1 MSRFQKL
8 KPCLPDGLRF
18 AQVYVLILT
27 FAFGTNFEQL
37 VKSFSSVKSDLGKV
51 LKGAMSAHPD
61 FATKT
66 TEKAI
71 SFILIFN
78 SGNSSKIKQAIS
90 DLLTHQVFRE
100 VLWGSVMHPVDG
112 LTDGK
117 SNGRIGDL
125 YPEEVLSRSNW
136 LAQRLVGNLMTFASF
151 SFFHSLY

>member
-1 MSRFQKL
+1 
-8 KPCLPDGLRF
+8 
-18 AQVYVLILT
+18 
-27 FAFGTNFEQL
+27 
-37 VKSFSSVKSDLGKV
+37 
-51 LKGAMSAHPD
+51 MSAHPD
-61 FATKT
+61 FAAKM

-78 SGNSSKIKQAIS
+78 SGNPAQIKQAIS

-100 VLWGSVMHPVDG
+100 VVWGSVMYPVDG

-125 YPEEVLSRSNW
+125 YPEEVLSSTNW

-151 SFFHSLY
+151 SFLHPFVLK